1 MMQRHATTGGSVS
14 TRSGSHPHHPRPDA
28 TRILGIS
35 GTLAFNLVMLLVL
48 LAPLSRPDS
57 PRLPDPPMVFDWIT
71 PKAVPPDP
79 PPIEVEVAAPQART
93 TPEVRPRP
101 VPPAVEPVMV
111 DNGSL
116 PAQSIVERPATD
128 LSPAATTPAT
138 STAPLAGA
146 RLAYLEAP
154 APRYPREA
162 LVAGSEGTV
171 LLQVLVGVDGRPL
184 EVRVHQGS
192 GYRVLDDAARRQVL
206 RHWRFQPAMLDGR
219 AVQATGLVP
228 IEFKLGR

>member
-1 MMQRHATTGGSVS
+1 MMQRHATTGGTVS
-14 TRSGSHPHHPRPDA
+14 TRSEPQPARPDA

-57 PRLPDPPMVFDWIT
+57 PRLPEPQTTFDWIT
-71 PKAVPPDP
+71 PKPVPPDP
-79 PPIEVEVAAPQART
+79 PPIEVEVVPPQART
-93 TPEVRPRP
+93 TPQVRPRP
-101 VPPAVEPVMV
+101 MPPAVEPVMI

-116 PAQSIVERPATD
+116 PAQPPVKRSVIDT
-128 LSPAATTPAT
+128 SPEATTSPM
-138 STAPLAGA
+138 STTPLAGA

-162 LVAGSEGTV
+162 LAAGSEGTV
-171 LLQVLVGVDGRPL
+171 MLQVLVGVDGRPL

-192 GYRVLDDAARRQVL
+192 GYRMLDDAARRQVL

-219 AVQATGLVP
+219 AVQAMGIVP